1 MKKVL
6 VILAMFT
13 CFISCDNLGKTH
25 FTDLDFRKDHG
36 NEYAYK
42 KDGTVFSG
50 TAWSSD
56 GKTVK
61 IDVSNG
67 VITTVTVYHSNG
79 NIAGI
84 AHPGTRGSDT
94 FYDLNGN
101 TITEQQFEQQY
112 PNVVVQLGAFE
123 HEVHYIEK

>member
-6 VILAMFT
+6 IILVLFT

-25 FTDLDFRKDHG
+25 FTDLDFRRNQG

-61 IDVSNG
+61 IDVNNG
-67 VITTVTVYHSNG
+67 VITTVTIYHSNG
-79 NIAGI
+79 NIAGTT
-84 AHPGTRGSDT
+84 HPGIGGSDT
-94 FYDLNGN
+94 YYGINGN
-101 TITEQQFEQQY
+101 TLTKQQFKQQY
-112 PNVVVQLGAFE
+112 SDVMAQLDAFG

>member
-1 MKKVL
+1 MKKIFS
-6 VILAMFT
+6 ILLMFT
-13 CFISCDNLGKTH
+13 CFISCDNLGKTYL
-25 FTDLDFRKDHG
+25 TDLDFRKDHG

-42 KDGTVFSG
+42 KDGSVYTG

-61 IDVSNG
+61 IEVSNG
-67 VITTVTVYHSNG
+67 VITTATFYHSNG

-84 AHPGTRGSDT
+84 AYPGSHGSDIY
-94 FYDLNGN
+94 YDLNGN
-101 TITEQQFEQQY
+101 SITRQQFQQQY
-112 PNVVVQLGAFE
+112 PNVIAQLGAFE